1 MVARRRMTR
10 NRNGRVWENLLRHF
24 ETVKEK
30 GELLPSIRAV
40 RIQIAAIQISSGM
53 GWMSPKTES
62 PQPATLHAIA
72 SRMACAEKRSATGV
86 RALMD
91 STFDTF

>member
-1 MVARRRMTR
+1 
-10 NRNGRVWENLLRHF
+10 
-24 ETVKEK
+24 
-30 GELLPSIRAV
+30 
-40 RIQIAAIQISSGM
+40 
-53 GWMSPKTES
+53 
-62 PQPATLHAIA
+62 LHAIA